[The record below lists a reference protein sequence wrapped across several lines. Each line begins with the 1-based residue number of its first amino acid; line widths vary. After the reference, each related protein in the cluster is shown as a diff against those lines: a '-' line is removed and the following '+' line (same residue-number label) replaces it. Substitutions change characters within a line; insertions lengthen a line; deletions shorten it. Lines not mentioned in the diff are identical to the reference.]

1 MFLNPQYLLLTTFLI
16 KRMKQIVVILLLFFT
31 LKSTTSGQSRV
42 LKGTL
47 TAQPNTSTTIFPHI
61 VVSKTPETL
70 KDDSALFN
78 PRYVPPPPIDSS
90 TLISTSTVKEDI
102 RNQNA
107 QFTIDANK
115 GGTSLTPTLSFGKNK
130 QPQQTPETVYQYK
143 TPDTKPIVEN
153 DVAVNSNTPPPSF
166 HYNPKGTVNKKPINN
181 NHINT
186 ATVGA
191 LVTDPTDLAAS
202 NNYGNTTTVSKWQ
215 PKKQMARTSWK
226 KSTSTDSNK
235 GVVVQKWVNP
245 NLKKQIPAINSVV
258 NTVPQNYNGVNNSS
272 TTLTPSIRTKTQPI
286 PSEQNNNSLTPNVNT
301 NNNSSQSQEQ
311 QNTSGI
317 RPDYKINL
325 GVDGKFTVTF
335 FNNGGSVI
343 ITQFGRIASVSMP
356 TSGGNVTPQYNYRGL
371 LESVGN
377 LPIQYTYEGRVQ
389 SVGNSN
395 IGYNYNG
402 NIQSI
407 GNTQIVYNYNGTID
421 KIGNT
426 KVNYDANGNVSGT
439 SGANPVIAMKQ

>member
-1 MFLNPQYLLLTTFLI
+1 M
-16 KRMKQIVVILLLFFT
+16 
-31 LKSTTSGQSRV
+31 
-42 LKGTL
+42 
-47 TAQPNTSTTIFPHI
+47 
-61 VVSKTPETL
+61 
-70 KDDSALFN
+70 
-78 PRYVPPPPIDSS
+78 
-90 TLISTSTVKEDI
+90 
-102 RNQNA
+102 
-107 QFTIDANK
+107 
-115 GGTSLTPTLSFGKNK
+115 
-130 QPQQTPETVYQYK
+130 
-143 TPDTKPIVEN
+143 
-153 DVAVNSNTPPPSF
+153 
-166 HYNPKGTVNKKPINN
+166 
-181 NHINT
+181 
-186 ATVGA
+186 
-191 LVTDPTDLAAS
+191 
-202 NNYGNTTTVSKWQ
+202 
-215 PKKQMARTSWK
+215 
-226 KSTSTDSNK
+226 
-235 GVVVQKWVNP
+235 
-245 NLKKQIPAINSVV
+245 
-258 NTVPQNYNGVNNSS
+258 PQNYNGVNNSS
-272 TTLTPSIRTKTQPI
+272 TTLTPSIRNKTQPI

>member
-1 MFLNPQYLLLTTFLI
+1 
-16 KRMKQIVVILLLFFT
+16 MKHVVVILFLLFT
-31 LKSTTSGQSRV
+31 LKLTTSGQSRV

-61 VVSKTPETL
+61 VVSKTPEAQ

-90 TLISTSTVKEDI
+90 TLNATSIVKEDI

-115 GGTSLTPTLSFGKNK
+115 GGSSLTPTLSFGRNK
-130 QPQQTPETVYQYK
+130 QPQQISETVYQYK
-143 TPDTKPIVEN
+143 TPDAKPILEN
-153 DVAVNSNTPPPSF
+153 DGEVNSITPPPSF
-166 HYNPKGTVNKKPINN
+166 HYNPKEVGTKKGTVKNINAN
-181 NHINT
+181 SNRSNS
-186 ATVGA
+186 GNY

-202 NNYGNTTTVSKWQ
+202 NNYGNSTPVSKGQ
-215 PKKQMARTSWK
+215 PKKQVAGTSWK

-235 GVVVQKWVNP
+235 GVVQKWVNP
-245 NLKKQIPAINSVV
+245 NVKKQVPPNNGTLNSS
-258 NTVPQNYNGVNNSS
+258 PQNNNVGNN
-272 TTLTPSIRTKTQPI
+272 TLTPSVRAKSQPSQ
-286 PSEQNNNSLTPNVNT
+286 SEQNNNSITPSVIT
-301 NNNSSQSQEQ
+301 NNNSTQLQEQ
-311 QNTSGI
+311 QVTSGI

-325 GVDGKFTVTF
+325 GLDGKFTVTF

-407 GNTQIVYNYNGTID
+407 GNTQIAYNFNGTID

-439 SGANPVIAMKQ
+439 SGTNPVIAMKQ